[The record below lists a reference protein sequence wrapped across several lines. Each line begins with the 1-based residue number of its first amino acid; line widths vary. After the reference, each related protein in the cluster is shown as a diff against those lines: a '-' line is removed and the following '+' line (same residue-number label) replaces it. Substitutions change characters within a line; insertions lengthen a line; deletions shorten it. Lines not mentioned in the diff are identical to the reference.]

1 MSDKPSDTSNQPQ
14 INFLNIENDRIK
26 ALFRTICDRY
36 RFPRK
41 VKIILKGTQL
51 KGSTMQ
57 AQPVF
62 QFSSLFGGID
72 TYRIRLAEFVRDSQ
86 ELRVE
91 ELSDE
96 ILIGWLAHELGHV
109 IDYMERSFFEMIVYG
124 IRYYF
129 SARYQRKVEH
139 RADEIAMNQGFY
151 KEILKTKEFLF
162 NHELINEKYRKKI
175 QKYYMS
181 IEDTRLFI
189 EKEIF
194 LDRVDQS

>member
-1 MSDKPSDTSNQPQ
+1 
-14 INFLNIENDRIK
+14 
-26 ALFRTICDRY
+26 
-36 RFPRK
+36 
-41 VKIILKGTQL
+41 
-51 KGSTMQ
+51 MQ